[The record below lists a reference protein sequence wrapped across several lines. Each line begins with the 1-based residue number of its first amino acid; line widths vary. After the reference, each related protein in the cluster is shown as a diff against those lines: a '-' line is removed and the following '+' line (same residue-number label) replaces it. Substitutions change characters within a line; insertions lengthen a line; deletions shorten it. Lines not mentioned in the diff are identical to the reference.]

1 MGLAFIRVIQIGI
14 KSLMLRVDLCSNA
27 GHHFWR
33 LLVIAMLAI
42 GEGASYEA
50 QEAIRKLGSRNIIIR
65 SVQPP
70 KGQSAADSKRTYTAT
85 YGLKTNDVA
94 HLMETVLPSS
104 VRWPNAGTDW
114 RPAMASAK
122 RPARWEPAASLQ
134 MSQAQLIRAGF

>member
-14 KSLMLRVDLCSNA
+14 KSLMLHKMRSLLTMMGIIFGVCS
-27 GHHFWR
+27 
-33 LLVIAMLAI
+33 VIAMLAI

-94 HLMETVLPSS
+94 HLMETVPRFRSRLP
-104 VRWPNAGTDW
+104 
-114 RPAMASAK
+114 
-122 RPARWEPAASLQ
+122 L
-134 MSQAQLIRAGF
+134 